1 MSRGK
6 LVSPL
11 IFARRLVAGGFTGAV
26 LLGVAAVGCD
36 RLERAKPVAE
46 KPGAAVERAQS
57 DSKSCDDFAARLC
70 SQTANELSTTCI
82 AIRTTVDL
90 LTPEACILALANA
103 EHSLQALSKRDL
115 SCDALQAKLCAD
127 TSAMEKS
134 CERVKKFT
142 GKFPPERCK
151 EMLGR
156 YPDVLADLKQ
166 ARPGQ

>member
-1 MSRGK
+1 M
-6 LVSPL
+6 
-11 IFARRLVAGGFTGAV
+11 FARRLVVAGSAGAV
-26 LLGVAAVGCD
+26 LLGLAAFGCD
-36 RLERAKPVAE
+36 RLERANPVVE
-46 KPGAAVERAQS
+46 KPGAAVELAES
-57 DSKSCDDFAARLC
+57 DRKSCDDFATRLC

-90 LTPEACILALANA
+90 LAPEACGLALANA

-127 TSAMEKS
+127 TGAMEKS

-166 ARPGQ
+166 ARLGQ

>member
-1 MSRGK
+1 
-6 LVSPL
+6 VSQL
-11 IFARRLVAGGFTGAV
+11 IQSRRLVAAGFTGAV
-26 LLGVAAVGCD
+26 LLGLAAMGCD
-36 RLERAKPVAE
+36 RLERGKPAE
-46 KPGAAVERAQS
+46 KPGAAVGMAES
-57 DSKSCDDFAARLC
+57 DRKSCDDFAARLC

-90 LTPEACILALANA
+90 LTPEACGLALANA

-127 TSAMEKS
+127 TGAMEKS

-142 GKFPPERCK
+142 GKFAPERCK

-166 ARPGQ
+166 ARLGQ